1 MFLWYIIIILSLVL
15 FVNNCFAYSLSATID
30 CLDDLNLFLA
40 SSRADTDNFQYSDAD
55 LRNNLNDN
63 YIIQVISA
71 NLKNCVYTDFLNFDS
86 RVDVFHSLFMLHF
99 NIRSLQKN
107 FETFYESLQLLPTL
121 PQIIG
126 ISETKI
132 NDTPFTNISIP
143 NYMFL
148 HANSTTRAGGVGLYI
163 LSSISFNL
171 LGKNQLS
178 NVGCEDLWVS
188 LNFPG
193 VQRTVVIAVIYCH
206 PRSDSNAFIETLN
219 NKLGEIDCNKN
230 DFYLMGDIN
239 LNISESDCSSSSINY
254 LSINN

>member
-1 MFLWYIIIILSLVL
+1 M
-15 FVNNCFAYSLSATID
+15 
-30 CLDDLNLFLA
+30 A

-55 LRNNLNDN
+55 FKNNLNDN
-63 YIIQVISA
+63 YINQVIPT
-71 NLKNCVYTDFLNFDS
+71 NLEIRVYTDFLNFDS
-86 RVDVFHSLFMLHF
+86 GVDVFHFLFMLHF

-107 FETFYESLQLLPTL
+107 FDNFYESLRLLPTL

-126 ISETKI
+126 IFETKI
-132 NDTPFTNISIP
+132 NDTPLTNISIS
-143 NYMFL
+143 NYTFL
-148 HANSTTRAGGVGLYI
+148 HANYTTRAGGVGLYI
-163 LSSISFNL
+163 LTSISYNL

-178 NVGCEDLWVS
+178 SVGCEDLWVS

-193 VQRTVVIAVIYCH
+193 VQRKVVIAVIYRH

-239 LNISESDCSSSSINY
+239 LNISKSDCSSSSINY
-254 LSINN
+254 LSMLESNGVFQLITKPTRVTKNSASILN

>member
-1 MFLWYIIIILSLVL
+1 
-15 FVNNCFAYSLSATID
+15 
-30 CLDDLNLFLA
+30 
-40 SSRADTDNFQYSDAD
+40 
-55 LRNNLNDN
+55 
-63 YIIQVISA
+63 
-71 NLKNCVYTDFLNFDS
+71 
-86 RVDVFHSLFMLHF
+86 
-99 NIRSLQKN
+99 
-107 FETFYESLQLLPTL
+107 
-121 PQIIG
+121 
-126 ISETKI
+126 
-132 NDTPFTNISIP
+132 
-143 NYMFL
+143 MFL
-148 HANSTTRAGGVGLYI
+148 HANSTTRAGGLYI

-193 VQRTVVIAVIYCH
+193 VQRTVVIAVIYRH

-254 LSINN
+254 LSMLESNGVFQLITKPTRVTKNSASLIDHIFTSALSHPIFPGIILNDISDHFITYCATSLKSNPESVKHKKYICRDIKNSI